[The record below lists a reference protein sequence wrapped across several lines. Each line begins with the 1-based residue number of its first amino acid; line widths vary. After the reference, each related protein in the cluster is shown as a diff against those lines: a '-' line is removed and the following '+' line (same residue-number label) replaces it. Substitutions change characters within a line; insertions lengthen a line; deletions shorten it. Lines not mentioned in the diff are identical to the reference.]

1 MDKNL
6 EQLYHV
12 DINGKKE
19 SKTQEWNGDL
29 SYSTH
34 INIRNYYYCG
44 WTFSLLPRKIKIL
57 PCKIFSEPY
66 FPV

>member
-6 EQLYHV
+6 GQLYHV
-12 DINGKKE
+12 DTNGKKE

-34 INIRNYYYCG
+34 VNIRNYYYCG
-44 WTFSLLPRKIKIL
+44 
-57 PCKIFSEPY
+57 
-66 FPV
+66 